1 MLLRLSTGNYKSVD
15 VRIGVQA
22 RAVTRVLAMR
32 LNFVFHNSPLERRIV
47 GSSVVGSCRYE

>member
-22 RAVTRVLAMR
+22 RAVTHVLAMR